1 MSVLT
6 DGVIAF
12 LAAVGI
18 VTLVWMLAGAVLRR
32 REPSLHAVIV
42 LPVKGQGE
50 QMDYAVMTAC
60 NLRSRLGRYTPIVL
74 ADCGLDETGRQRAEF
89 LTQNNNCVTVL
100 LPSQLEDYIT

>member
-1 MSVLT
+1 MTTILYALLVL
-6 DGVIAF
+6 GVII
-12 LAAVGI
+12 AVQQLEGN
-18 VTLVWMLAGAVLRR
+18 VLQ
-32 REPSLHAVIV
+32 PWLQSKSMKLHAVIV